1 MSKRRSKRDGA
12 GMLYADFQ
20 GNESRDRTVLYERMY
35 ARILTELCIN
45 RFEWENLPPE
55 IDSRFL
61 EYTLFRNGLCVF
73 FHDERYD
80 RYFALQGSG
89 SGRWNMYDN
98 PIAFTVVGNGMI
110 SREMKATECVPIWA
124 NATRSPEHDIQRIY
138 APKLASIERTIE
150 INLNAMRTPYIV
162 AVDEN
167 ERLTYQNM
175 LRSIMA
181 GEPAIFGTKNLM
193 SGTGFDE
200 KIKVFNTG
208 VDRETVLNLQ
218 VAKSKMWNE
227 CMTLLGVNN
236 ANQDK
241 RERLVADEISA
252 NDSQVSSVRDI
263 SLNARQQACDLIN
276 ERYDLDVSVKWR
288 DNEVMLEPEI
298 GGTTDY
304 TSGIGE

>member
-110 SREMKATECVPIWA
+110 SRQLAARDCVPIWG
-124 NATRSPEHDIQRIY
+124 NALRTPDADIIAIY
-138 APKLASIERTIE
+138 STKLAQVERTIE
-150 INLNAMRTPYIV
+150 INLNAARMPFLITV
-162 AVDEN
+162 E
-167 ERLTYQNM
+167 EGQRLTMENLMRQVM
-175 LRSIMA
+175 E
-181 GEPAIFGTKNLM
+181 GQPAIFGSENMLQGKDLAESIQLM
-193 SGTGFDE
+193 
-200 KIKVFNTG
+200 NTG
-208 VDRETVLNLQ
+208 IDRDLVLNLQ
-218 VAKSKMWNE
+218 IAKSKMWNE
-227 CMTLLGVNN
+227 CMTLLGINN

-252 NDSQVSSVRDI
+252 NDSQISSVRAI
-263 SLNARQQACDLIN
+263 SLNARQQACDMIN
-276 ERYDLDVSVKWR
+276 NKYGLNVSCEWREDQIVSEPDVS
-288 DNEVMLEPEI
+288 
-298 GGTTDY
+298 GTTNSVD
-304 TSGIGE
+304 GV